1 MEQTSGGVIAICLAV
16 VIGLGV
22 PAMLYAG
29 MRRGGTIGQIE
40 LIKRAGNRAGK
51 PWKAEDDQLAEL
63 SRRVEKLKKK

>member
-1 MEQTSGGVIAICLAV
+1 MEQTGGGVIAICLAV

-22 PAMLYAG
+22 PAMLYTG
-29 MRRGGTIGQIE
+29 LRRGGTVGQIE
-40 LIKRAGNRAGK
+40 LIKRASDRAGK